1 MGGGTRLAV
10 LFWLLAAPALA
21 VDPATLTRVT
31 ELANGLTVLTLE
43 DHTTPVVSF
52 QIWVKVGSGDEARYT
67 GLAHLFEHMM
77 FRGTQR
83 LGPEDHERII
93 EARGGRINAFT
104 SRDVTV
110 YFDDLT
116 AEHLPVVIDLEAERF
131 AHLDIGEASLDS
143 EREVVLEERRL
154 RTEDS
159 PQGRAYEALF
169 ALAYQAHPYRHPTI
183 GWRSDVEAATVPVC
197 REFFD
202 AYYAP
207 NNLVISVAGDIDEE
221 EVLERIRKSFGRL
234 AAADEIPRNPTL
246 EPEQRGER
254 RDTVYFDLRAPILT
268 VAWHAPAAGHADA
281 DALDV
286 ASEVLS
292 SGRSSRLYRRLV
304 YDEQEA
310 LSAEAAYYEMRRSG
324 LFFGFVGVRP
334 DASIERAEALL
345 FDEIRR
351 LRDEP
356 VGEAELAKAKRGL
369 EVALLAGLE
378 TSHAVASSVARDF
391 VTLGRI
397 RPLEER
403 LEALRSVT
411 AADVQRVAQ
420 TYLLDEK
427 RNVVRVVSPPEDP
440 S

>member
-183 GWRSDVEAATVPVC
+183 GWRSDVEAATVAVC

-356 VGEAELAKAKRGL
+356 VDEAELAKAKRGL